1 MSKISTNATIQ
12 SGYYG
17 THKQDKKTA
26 VWHFKPLGK
35 AIFLEEMQENIENET
50 IDYLLSFEYFLDK
63 KYVKID
69 GKDLGNPVLADKLN
83 DAGANVGTH
92 NQVLVDSIR
101 LQIDDAYNNGPGA
114 IRVYEH
120 LGWIDMPVKNGSEIV
135 GTTPCYRA
143 NTLIG
148 GIGKYTGDL
157 QVKPMGSF
165 KSWAQMVRTD
175 VVGNTPLELVL
186 LAGLSAV
193 VNGLISPY
201 TTGES
206 PIFHLYYTSSSGKS
220 SAGYLA
226 TSTASEPFDGEKN
239 VIGERGMIQKKHS
252 LYSSWGST
260 ENATI
265 TKCAGNYGA
274 IIVLNELGKFA
285 GNDMTR
291 IIYNLSEGSD
301 KIRLTQDMKVR
312 LSEGYATTFISI
324 GETSLLER
332 CKDKSEGL
340 FNRVMEINEKFTTD
354 AAHADRIKAVCRE
367 HNGHAAPM
375 MAEYILDNGGLHMCR
390 AVYEEQCDLLRDR
403 LPDSEF
409 KERFISKFAALIM
422 TTAEIATKALGIP
435 FDIQGLFNYFVA
447 YEKEHGAERN
457 VSASSYEVVLEACS
471 VNRHKFYRKEL
482 YAPYDRKNSVAE
494 NSPLAECW
502 GRISEVDYELTD
514 GRKVIEEIEIYP
526 SAVEGILAKNGF
538 PNKKTCFV
546 AWKTAGLID
555 YEDSKNYRKRK
566 VDPFSNELKSVVVFR
581 IFDSSKKVFSKLAQ
595 TCEATPLVTGKEVS
609 FDDNMAHTA

>member
-1 MSKISTNATIQ
+1 MPKISTNASIQ
-12 SGYYG
+12 QGYYG
-17 THKQDKKTA
+17 TSKLNKKTGVWSFTPLAKA
-26 VWHFKPLGK
+26 VYLKE
-35 AIFLEEMQENIENET
+35 IQENIEDGS

-69 GKDLGNPVLADKLN
+69 GKDLGNTTMADKLN

-92 NQVLVDSIR
+92 NPVLVDSVR

-120 LGWIDMPVKNGSEIV
+120 LGWIDVPVKNGGEIV

-148 GIGKYTGDL
+148 GIGKYAGDL
-157 QVKPMGSF
+157 QVKPMGAF

-175 VVGNTPLELVL
+175 VVGNAPLELVL

-193 VNGLISPY
+193 VNGLISPH

-220 SAGYLA
+220 TAGFLA
-226 TSTASEPFDGEKN
+226 ASTVGEPFDGEKN
-239 VIGERGMIQKKHS
+239 VIDEYGMIQKKHS
-252 LYSSWGST
+252 MYSNWGST

-274 IIVLNELGKFA
+274 VVVLNELGKFA
-285 GNDMTR
+285 GKDMSR
-291 IIYNLSEGSD
+291 VIYNLSEGSD

-332 CKDKSEGL
+332 CKDKAEGL
-340 FNRVMEINEKFTTD
+340 FNRVMEINEKFTVD
-354 AAHADRIKAVCRE
+354 AAHANRIKAVCRE

-375 MAEYILDNGGLHMCR
+375 LAEYILDNGSLDMCR
-390 AVYEEQCDLLRDR
+390 AVYEEQCELLCDL

-422 TTAEIATKALGIP
+422 TTAEIATKALDIQ
-435 FDIQGLFNYFVA
+435 FDIHGLLDYFVS

-457 VSASSYEVVLEACS
+457 VSASSYDVVLEACS

-494 NSPLAECW
+494 SSPLAECW

-538 PNKKTCFV
+538 PNKKTCFD

-581 IFDSSKKVFSKLAQ
+581 IFDDSKKVFSKLVQSHEDAS
-595 TCEATPLVTGKEVS
+595 LVDGMEVS
-609 FDDNMAHTA
+609 FDDMAHTA